1 MPPPSAVRIQAI
13 ALSAGKGSRTGLGPT
28 YGNLLTDKFYC
39 GPENPFLLEL
49 FRPGSVK
56 DLVSRSPVVLYGGSG
71 VGKSAL
77 AHTLAQRFL
86 SLGSDRPRLMQTTG
100 TDFARHFVQA
110 IEADDVEHFRR
121 RHRGSRLLLI
131 DEVQALEGKPAVQEE
146 LLRTL
151 DELEQQ
157 QRVVIFTSSVL
168 PMKLR
173 GLSSGLISRL
183 SAGWSVEVHPPGV
196 EARAE
201 LIVHLAQ
208 KESLPCAPD
217 QAQRLAVEIANGTTC
232 AQIRSLLLQVAHHQR
247 MRPEAEASALWQ
259 EVLDQHRAEL
269 CPSISEIAKAAARHF
284 RLRLADLRGESRQ
297 ANMVKARGLAML
309 LARQQTGMSLQQIGD
324 YFGGRDHTTVLHAV
338 RKLEGSLAE
347 DSGLRSHLES
357 VRQRLGLT
365 TAAPDR

>member
-1 MPPPSAVRIQAI
+1 MPPSPAVRIQAI
-13 ALSAGKGSRTGLGPT
+13 ALSAGKGTRTGRGPS
-28 YGNLLTDKFYC
+28 YGNFQTDKFFC
-39 GPENPFLLEL
+39 GPENQFLLEL
-49 FRPGSVK
+49 FLPASVK
-56 DLVSRSPVVLYGGSG
+56 GLASRSPIVLYGASG

-77 AHTLAQRFL
+77 AYTLAQRFL
-86 SLGSDRPRLMQTTG
+86 GLTTDRARLMQTSG
-100 TDFARHFVQA
+100 TDFARHFIQA

-131 DEVQALEGKPAVQEE
+131 DELQGLEGKPAVQEE

-157 QRVVIFTSSVL
+157 QRVVIFTSSAL

-173 GLSSGLISRL
+173 GLSAGLISRL
-183 SAGWSVEVHPPGV
+183 SAGWSIEVHPPGGA
-196 EARAE
+196 ARAQ
-201 LIVHLAQ
+201 LIMHLAQ
-208 KESLPCAPD
+208 KESLPCGPE
-217 QAQRLAVEIANGTTC
+217 QAEWMTAHIGNGTTC
-232 AQIRSLLLQVAHHQR
+232 AQLRSLLLQVAHQQR
-247 MRPEAEASALWQ
+247 ACPEADAAALWQ
-259 EVLDQHRAEL
+259 QVLDQHRADL
-269 CPSISEIAKAAARHF
+269 CPSLSEIAKATARQF

-338 RKLEGSLAE
+338 RKLEGNLAS

-357 VRQRLGLT
+357 LRQRLGIT